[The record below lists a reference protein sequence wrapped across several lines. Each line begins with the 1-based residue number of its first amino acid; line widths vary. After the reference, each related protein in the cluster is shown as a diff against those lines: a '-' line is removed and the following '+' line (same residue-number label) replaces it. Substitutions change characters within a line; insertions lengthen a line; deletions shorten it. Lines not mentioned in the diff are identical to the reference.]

1 MAELIEPLLLLF
13 AIPPIVSVVSKKWSY
28 AASIAATAITSVL
41 ALYSL
46 LANQAPETV
55 SVGGILFGLDP
66 LSLYFLLAGSMS
78 WLFTSTYSIAYD
90 RYSNA
95 VTASYHAA
103 ILSIV
108 TVILTR
114 SYLPFLIAWEGMSV
128 SGYFLISYKKGTEKV
143 PPFVFLVFGEVSSL
157 LVLLMFTY
165 FYAASGNPNFSP
177 DAYNQVILF
186 VGLVG
191 FLVKLGI
198 TPFQMTEWLPIAHG
212 GAPVNGSVLFSATM
226 TMAALYSIIRVVS
239 FAHASYIIGGL
250 LMTIGAFSLLFAA
263 IYAASSEH
271 VKMLPAYSTI
281 ENSGA
286 MLILIGTAL
295 VSMDYGDMLLATF
308 ALAGAM
314 VYVFAHTVAKTGLF
328 LFAGYIEST
337 EGTLDLTKVSG
348 TSSRIFSTGGLLN
361 ALSLSGLLPFGGGLG
376 EWMMLETLFVMV
388 TFSSP
393 AISVLATFT
402 GVMAALGAGI
412 TLVAM
417 TKFFGFGG
425 RLKKGARNGRR
436 TMAIPILVA
445 GALSL
450 LIGLGGFF
458 IIQVAGGIT
467 AGLTGLG
474 TGGLLTGLYVVPKG
488 LLIAS
493 PGQNGTFGV
502 VSPAVVFLI
511 LTAFLALTYAIFGRI
526 KIRYVPVWD
535 NGVDKTREPD
545 SFAYANAL
553 RLTLKR
559 VYPAGSQSPELE
571 HFSASY
577 DIFWEGLIK
586 LSHGFEKASRRF
598 ALAFMNSDLRRYM
611 LYLLIAFLG
620 VLVYI
625 AL

>member
-1 MAELIEPLLLLF
+1 MIIELILLAF
-13 AIPPIVSVVSKKWSY
+13 AIPPLISAVSKKWSY
-28 AASIAATAITSVL
+28 AASVTASLLSAVL

-46 LANQAPETV
+46 LSHQAQEYV
-55 SVGGILFGLDP
+55 VIGGSLFGLDP
-66 LSLYFLLAGSMS
+66 LSSYFLLVGSLS
-78 WLFTSTYSIAYD
+78 WFFTSVYSIAYD

-95 VTASYHAA
+95 VTASYHTA
-103 ILSIV
+103 ILSIAA
-108 TVILTR
+108 VILSR
-114 SYLPFLIAWEGMSV
+114 SYLPFLIAWEGMSI
-128 SGYFLISYKKGTEKV
+128 SGYFLISYKKGTDRV

-165 FYAASGNPNFSP
+165 FYATSGIP
-177 DAYNQVILF
+177 DFVSGTYNQIILF

-226 TMAALYSIIRVVS
+226 TMAALYSIIRMIS
-239 FAHASYIIGGL
+239 FAHASSVIGGL

-286 MLILIGTAL
+286 MLILVGTAL
-295 VSMDYGDMLLATF
+295 VSLDYGNMLLATF

-314 VYVFAHTVAKTGLF
+314 IYVFAHTIAKTGLF
-328 LFAGYIEST
+328 LFAGFIEST

-348 TSSRIFSTGGLLN
+348 TSSPIFSVGGLLN

-388 TFSSP
+388 TFNSP
-393 AISVLATFT
+393 SISVLSVFT

-425 RLKKGARNGRR
+425 RLKKGAREGRR
-436 TMAIPILVA
+436 LIAVPILVA

-450 LIGLGGFF
+450 LIGLAGTL
-458 IIQVAGGIT
+458 IIELAGGIT
-467 AGLTGLG
+467 VDITGLK
-474 TGGLLTGLYVVPKG
+474 TGGIITGLFSVPNG

-493 PGQNGTFGV
+493 PGPAGTFGV
-502 VSPAVVFLI
+502 VSPVFVALVITVFAAV
-511 LTAFLALTYAIFGRI
+511 TYAVLGHKRI
-526 KIRYVPVWD
+526 RRVPVWD
-535 NGVDKTREPD
+535 HGVDKTREPD

-571 HFSASY
+571 HFSSSY
-577 DIFWEGLIK
+577 DIFWEWLIM
-586 LSHGFEKASRRF
+586 LSRRFEKSSRRF

-611 LYLLIAFLG
+611 LYLLLAFLG

-625 AL
+625 IV